1 MSIPP
6 QFLNDLRDRLNL
18 SDIVGKRVK
27 LTRAGREFKGCCPF
41 HNEKSPSF
49 TVNDDKQFYH
59 CFGCGAHGDVIGFTM
74 QHDNLSFID
83 AIESLAAE
91 AGMQVPQ
98 SSPAEREKAK
108 EQKNLYSLMD
118 DTAKFFSDQLRAPVN
133 RDALAYVLERGITE
147 QYIESFRI
155 GYAPADSKLLRG
167 YLKEKGY
174 TYQQMKDADV
184 IRESNRGTE
193 PYAFFRERI
202 MFPVADKRGRIVA
215 FGGRILP
222 DHLRPPDRGDY
233 KPAKYM
239 NSADTPIFHKSRI
252 LYGESHARQAVSDG
266 QAVIV
271 VEGYV
276 DVVACFQGGFQGAVA
291 PMGTALT
298 DEQILRLWKLIPMDM
313 KVPILCFDG
322 DKAGQRA
329 AFRACENLLP
339 LLKPNHSARFAFL
352 PDGQDPDSL
361 IKEKG
366 REAFEGILNASISLS
381 EFLWNHYVSV
391 SDLTTPEGKAGLE
404 KILNDQVDKISD
416 RTVQQYY
423 KQNFR
428 NKLYETFRPQKNQ
441 SNWSGNASKGKWN
454 GKKGGYTP
462 VPQVNLRRPGG
473 ANNALYARI
482 LLATLINHPSIFDV
496 IEERLG
502 LLRFEHAE
510 LDNVRQ
516 ALLEL
521 LSTDQ
526 VLDTKAIQGHLND
539 LGLQTELDSIVSEAV
554 YTHAGFARAGSD
566 DSEVLGGWNEIAERL
581 GARDLG
587 EEIQRVRRE
596 FVDDFS
602 EENEKRFLAL
612 QSVKNNTKR

>member
-27 LTRAGREFKGCCPF
+27 LTRAGREYKGCCPF

-222 DHLRPPDRGDY
+222 DHLRPPDRGVHIFGRFII
-233 KPAKYM
+233 
-239 NSADTPIFHKSRI
+239 TPII
-252 LYGESHARQAVSDG
+252 CARPIG
-266 QAVIV
+266 VI
-271 VEGYV
+271 
-276 DVVACFQGGFQGAVA
+276 
-291 PMGTALT
+291 
-298 DEQILRLWKLIPMDM
+298 I
-313 KVPILCFDG
+313 
-322 DKAGQRA
+322 
-329 AFRACENLLP
+329 NL
-339 LLKPNHSARFAFL
+339 PN
-352 PDGQDPDSL
+352 
-361 IKEKG
+361 I
-366 REAFEGILNASISLS
+366 
-381 EFLWNHYVSV
+381 
-391 SDLTTPEGKAGLE
+391 
-404 KILNDQVDKISD
+404 
-416 RTVQQYY
+416 
-423 KQNFR
+423 
-428 NKLYETFRPQKNQ
+428 
-441 SNWSGNASKGKWN
+441 
-454 GKKGGYTP
+454 
-462 VPQVNLRRPGG
+462 
-473 ANNALYARI
+473 
-482 LLATLINHPSIFDV
+482 
-496 IEERLG
+496 
-502 LLRFEHAE
+502 
-510 LDNVRQ
+510 
-516 ALLEL
+516 
-521 LSTDQ
+521 
-526 VLDTKAIQGHLND
+526 
-539 LGLQTELDSIVSEAV
+539 
-554 YTHAGFARAGSD
+554 
-566 DSEVLGGWNEIAERL
+566 
-581 GARDLG
+581 
-587 EEIQRVRRE
+587 
-596 FVDDFS
+596 
-602 EENEKRFLAL
+602 
-612 QSVKNNTKR
+612 